1 MEHSHDQIIM
11 KGMEFYG
18 YHGVLPGEQEI
29 GQRFVV
35 DLKLSTH
42 LDRPGRV
49 DDLAETIDYA
59 ELYGLMEKIVT
70 EERFSL
76 IEALAER
83 IAQAVLASYS
93 VAEVKVRVKKPH
105 APLGG
110 VFDYVGVEI
119 RRVAQQP
126 GKI

>member
-1 MEHSHDQIIM
+1 MEHSRDKIII

-35 DLKLSTH
+35 DLMLSTSLEH
-42 LDRPGRV
+42 SGRL
-49 DDLAETIDYA
+49 DDLDETIDYA
-59 ELYGLMEKIVT
+59 ELYGLVEKLMT
-70 EERFSL
+70 EERFNL

-83 IAQAVLASYS
+83 IAQAVLAGYA
-93 VAEVKVRVKKPH
+93 VEEVRVRVKKPQ

-110 VFDYVGVEI
+110 IFEYVGVEI
-119 RRVAQQP
+119 RRSPQQP
-126 GKI
+126 SKI

>member
-1 MEHSHDQIIM
+1 MEQGHDKIII

-35 DLKLSTH
+35 DIELIAYLEH
-42 LDRPGRV
+42 QARLDE
-49 DDLAETIDYA
+49 LAETIDYA
-59 ELYGLMEKIVT
+59 DVYGLVERIVT
-70 EERFSL
+70 DERFNL

-83 IAQAVLASYS
+83 IAQAVLSRYS
-93 VAEVKVRVKKPH
+93 VEEVMVRVKKPH

-110 VFDYVGVEI
+110 IFKYVGVEI
-119 RRVAQQP
+119 HRGPQRH
-126 GKI
+126 

>member
-1 MEHSHDQIIM
+1 MERSHDKIIM
-11 KGMEFYG
+11 NGMEFYG

-29 GQRFVV
+29 GQRFQL
-35 DLKLSTH
+35 DLELATH
-42 LDRPGRV
+42 LEHPGRL

-59 ELYGLMEKIVT
+59 ELYGLVEKIVT

-83 IAQAVLASYS
+83 IAQAVLGHYS
-93 VAEVKVRVKKPH
+93 VEEVMVRVKKPH

-110 VFDYVGVEI
+110 IFDYVGVEI
-119 RRVAQQP
+119 RRSPQRH
-126 GKI
+126 

>member
-1 MEHSHDQIIM
+1 MHTHENRDRIIM

-35 DLKLSTH
+35 DLKLSASLEH
-42 LDRPGRV
+42 SGRL
-49 DDLAETIDYA
+49 DDLDETIDYV
-59 ELYGLMEKIVT
+59 EVYRLVEQIVT
-70 EERFSL
+70 EERYNL

-83 IAQAVLASYS
+83 IAQAVLAKYAVEE
-93 VAEVKVRVKKPH
+93 VAVRVKKPQ

-110 VFDYVGVEI
+110 IFEYVGVEI
-119 RRVAQQP
+119 HRGPQRH
-126 GKI
+126 